1 MACLILITH
10 CHFQSYMPKF
20 TISPTNSIV
29 DLQELD
35 RRTNGMSHVK
45 NSLSFPKLYAKIHY
59 MYKLPY
65 IYIYIYIY
73 IFIFSTN
80 ITALP
85 MIIFRDCGRLILVE
99 KNIFD

>member
-65 IYIYIYIY
+65 IYI
-73 IFIFSTN
+73 FFSTN